1 MTYKLLNKEN
11 FDKLNLE
18 AYLYEHEK
26 TKAKLVYVKADDDNK
41 TFGIGFRTP
50 PNDSKGK
57 AHIMEH
63 SVLNGSKK
71 FRTKDP
77 FMDMASSSLQTF
89 LNAMTYPDKTVFPV
103 SSENDK
109 DFRNLVDVYLDSVFN
124 PCVVEKKEILD
135 QEGWH
140 YNLEGDKISGI
151 SGVVY
156 NEMQGA
162 LTNSESKIAND
173 INALLFKDSPYEYIS
188 GGDPKDIPDLTYEE
202 FIDFYKNHYHPSNAV
217 IYLYGNLDIDYFLD
231 FIDEE
236 YLSKY
241 DYKDLD
247 FSIDVK
253 ENYYEDVVEGAY
265 PVSQVQEDSDYLT
278 YAFLATSALDMKDY
292 LTLNILTN
300 TLFNMDSSKIRGEV
314 VEKLN
319 PEYFY
324 GRVGYGVRSS
334 IIIQAQRTSASKVD
348 DFVNIIEDGLRDA
361 SEKIS
366 EQSLKSAFKTF
377 DFSQR
382 ESLNST
388 SRGLNYFFMMNFDG
402 DLLDVFRIVDVL
414 DELRG
419 LIGTSYYEDFVKEHF
434 LDNKT
439 KLVHVARPSEEIL
452 PREVAAFNERLE
464 LANENMSQEDL
475 ETIKSDLDKLDAY
488 QNRVNT
494 EEEKATIPR
503 LDIKDVPTTT
513 TPIPRK
519 VIGDDFE
526 FVLHDLPTSGLI
538 YVSAYF
544 NVDHLDLDDLRYLA
558 ILSELLG
565 AIDTE
570 NISYRDI
577 DDILWQ
583 YLASLNFNISILKL
597 NKDKFERDFK
607 VSFTTS
613 REDFD
618 KAIGLVKDFAANSI
632 FTNKER
638 IAELLRMAKSI
649 FESGMY
655 DQVHVLAINRAKSH
669 IDRLNY
675 IKEEVSGISYYL
687 FVKKVLKDIEADFE
701 GFRSRL
707 EKVYANIFTK
717 KVSINIT
724 ASGDDLDFAKDKLS
738 ENLDKLGDIR
748 SKVEIAYKPR
758 AIKEAVLTD
767 APVNYCSQTTL
778 LRDDLREFTGSLALA
793 SSIVS
798 NPYLYEL
805 IRAKGGAYGAG
816 MSITRTLILQA
827 YSYRDPN
834 IDLTLE
840 NFKKIANIT
849 EELEI
854 DQRDFEN
861 QQISTMG
868 SFLRPVSPKQKG
880 EADFIAYKNKSY
892 KGISEILG
900 EIKATSLKDI
910 KALAPYFRKALE
922 AENYTI
928 FGNRDQI
935 LKEKD
940 KFDKIIDIN
949 N

>member
-11 FDKLNLE
+11 FDKLSLE

-71 FRTKDP
+71 FKTKDP

-89 LNAMTYPDKTVFPV
+89 LNAMTYPDKTIFPV

-109 DFRNLVDVYLDSVFN
+109 DFRNLVDVYLDAVFN

-140 YNLEGDKISGI
+140 YTLEGDEITGI

-173 INALLFKDSPYEYIS
+173 INALLFKGSPYEYIS
-188 GGDPKDIPDLTYEE
+188 GGDPKVIPDLTYEE
-202 FIDFYKNHYHPSNAV
+202 FIDFYKEHYHPSNAV
-217 IYLYGNLDIDYFLD
+217 IYLYGNLDIDYFMG

-241 DYKDLD
+241 DYKDVD
-247 FSIDVK
+247 FSINVK
-253 ENYYEDVVEGAY
+253 ENYYKDVVEGAY

-278 YAFLATSALDMKDY
+278 YAFLATSALDIKDY

-324 GRVGYGVRSS
+324 ARVGYGVRSS
-334 IIIQAQRTSASKVD
+334 IIIQAQRTSASKID

-366 EQSLKSAFKTF
+366 EESLKSAFKTF

-388 SRGLNYFFMMNFDG
+388 SKGLNYFFMMNFDG
-402 DLLDVFRIVDVL
+402 DLLDIFRIVDVL
-414 DELRG
+414 DELRD
-419 LIGTSYYEDFVKEHF
+419 LIGTGYYEDFVKEHF
-434 LDNKT
+434 LNNKT
-439 KLVHVARPSEEIL
+439 KLVHIARPSESLIGEEL
-452 PREVAAFNERLE
+452 AYFNERID
-464 LANENMSQEDL
+464 LANKNMTQEDL
-475 ETIKSDLDKLDAY
+475 DLIRKDLEKLEAY
-488 QNRVNT
+488 QDKVNT
-494 EEEKATIPR
+494 EDEKATIPR
-503 LDIKDVPTTT
+503 LDIKDVPTST

-519 VIGDDFE
+519 VVHEDFD
-526 FVLHDLPTSGLI
+526 FILHDLPTSGLI
-538 YVSAYF
+538 YVSIYF
-544 NVDHLDLDDLRYLA
+544 NEDHLDLDDLRYLA

-583 YLASLNFNISILKL
+583 YLASLNFNIQLLKL
-597 NKDKFERDFK
+597 DKDEFERDFK

-613 REDFD
+613 RQDLD
-618 KAIGLVKDFAANSI
+618 AAIRLVKNFATSSL

-638 IAELLRMAKSI
+638 IGELLKMSKSV

-655 DQVHVLAINRAKSH
+655 DQGHLLAINRAKSH
-669 IDRLNY
+669 IDKLNY

-687 FVKKVLKDIEADFE
+687 FVKKVLKDIEEDFE
-701 GFRSRL
+701 GFRARL
-707 EKVYANIFTK
+707 EEVYANIFTK
-717 KVSINIT
+717 KLSINIT

-738 ENLDKLGDIR
+738 ESLDKLGDIR
-748 SKVEIAYKPR
+748 SKVEISYKPR
-758 AIKEAVLTD
+758 AIKEAILTD

-778 LRDDLREFTGSLALA
+778 LRDDLENFTGSLALA

-834 IDLTLE
+834 FDLTLE

-868 SFLRPVSPKQKG
+868 GFLRPISPKQKG
-880 EADFIAYKNKSY
+880 EVDFIAYKDKSY
-892 KGISEILG
+892 KSTTEILG
-900 EIKATSLKDI
+900 EVKATSLKDI
-910 KALAPYFRKALE
+910 RALAPYFRKALK

-928 FGNRDQI
+928 FGNREQI
-935 LKEKD
+935 LKKKD
-940 KFDKIIDIN
+940 EFDKIIDIN

>member
-217 IYLYGNLDIDYFLD
+217 IYLYGNLDIDYFMG

-241 DYKDLD
+241 DYKDVD
-247 FSIDVK
+247 FSINVK
-253 ENYYEDVVEGAY
+253 ENYYKDVVEGAY
-265 PVSQVQEDSDYLT
+265 PVSKVQEDSDYLT
-278 YAFLATSALDMKDY
+278 YAFLATSALDIKDY

-334 IIIQAQRTSASKVD
+334 IIIQAQRTSASKID
-348 DFVNIIEDGLRDA
+348 DFVNIIEDGLKDA

-419 LIGTSYYEDFVKEHF
+419 LIGTSYYEDFIKENF

-565 AIDTE
+565 SIDTE

-583 YLASLNFNISILKL
+583 YLASLNFNINILKL
-597 NKDKFERDFK
+597 DKDKFERDFK

-618 KAIGLVKDFAANSI
+618 KAMGLVKDFAANSI

-655 DQVHVLAINRAKSH
+655 DQGHVLAINRAKSH

-687 FVKKVLKDIEADFE
+687 FVKNVLKDMEADFE
-701 GFRSRL
+701 SFRARL
-707 EKVYANIFTK
+707 EEVYTNIFTK

-738 ENLDKLGDIR
+738 ESLDKLGDIR
-748 SKVEIAYKPR
+748 SKVEISYEPR

-834 IDLTLE
+834 INLTLE

-868 SFLRPVSPKQKG
+868 SFLRPISPKQKG

-922 AENYTI
+922 VENYTI